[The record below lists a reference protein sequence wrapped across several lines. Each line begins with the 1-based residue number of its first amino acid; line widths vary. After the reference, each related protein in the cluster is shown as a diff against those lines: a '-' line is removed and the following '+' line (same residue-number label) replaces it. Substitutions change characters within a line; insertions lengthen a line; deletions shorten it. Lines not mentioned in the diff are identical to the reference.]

1 MKKLVL
7 LFLVWLGCGV
17 NAFSQ
22 LDPVLLRVNGEVVTR
37 SEFEYSFHKNNSMA
51 MLEKKTPE
59 EFLDLY
65 IDYKLKVS
73 AARSAGMDT
82 TQSFKEELA
91 SYRRFLAKSYLTD
104 TAAEEEQARKLYDD
118 MKNSVSVSQ
127 VQVMHIFKYLPQ
139 NASATAIRNASSK
152 MDSIYRLLRNHSTAD
167 FSQYVAQYS
176 DDKNKFWVSWLQMPE
191 EFEKVAFALN
201 KNEFSEPFFS
211 PQGIHIVKVLD
222 SKSIPPFRE
231 MRGELIRRLTNRYKT
246 ASISDP
252 VVVKLKKEYQF
263 VSYEENVSELIRQ
276 GQTDRVL
283 FKIGEK
289 SYSGQDFLLF
299 SKNHP
304 RELNL
309 QYHDFVV
316 KSLLDYE
323 DERLEQKYPDFK
335 YLMTE
340 YRDGILISEISNREV
355 WGDHLDDEAELE
367 EFFRTHKKD
376 YYWPTPKFRG
386 IVVMSQQK
394 KPLKLIKKAI
404 KKRDFDEWE
413 TSLKE
418 KLTPEQLLNVQYELG
433 LFAAGENKYVDYFI
447 FKKEKDVPLGPFP
460 YVNVWG
466 EKIKGP
472 EKYEDMRGP
481 VMFDYQLFLEQEW
494 VKKLRSKGKVE
505 INQEVLKT
513 VNNH

>member
-1 MKKLVL
+1 M
-7 LFLVWLGCGV
+7 
-17 NAFSQ
+17 
-22 LDPVLLRVNGEVVTR
+22 
-37 SEFEYSFHKNNSMA
+37 
-51 MLEKKTPE
+51 
-59 EFLDLY
+59 
-65 IDYKLKVS
+65 
-73 AARSAGMDT
+73 
-82 TQSFKEELA
+82 
-91 SYRRFLAKSYLTD
+91 
-104 TAAEEEQARKLYDD
+104 
-118 MKNSVSVSQ
+118 
-127 VQVMHIFKYLPQ
+127 
-139 NASATAIRNASSK
+139 
-152 MDSIYRLLRNHSTAD
+152 
-167 FSQYVAQYS
+167 
-176 DDKNKFWVSWLQMPE
+176 
-191 EFEKVAFALN
+191 
-201 KNEFSEPFFS
+201 
-211 PQGIHIVKVLD
+211 
-222 SKSIPPFRE
+222 
-231 MRGELIRRLTNRYKT
+231 
-246 ASISDP
+246 
-252 VVVKLKKEYQF
+252 
-263 VSYEENVSELIRQ
+263 
-276 GQTDRVL
+276 
-283 FKIGEK
+283 
-289 SYSGQDFLLF
+289 
-299 SKNHP
+299 
-304 RELNL
+304 
-309 QYHDFVV
+309 
-316 KSLLDYE
+316 LDYE